1 MLLERAERGGR
12 GAVNSGRRP
21 GWLPGWV
28 RGSEIPS
35 PGAGRSGKAAA
46 ESRLDLGALQGPSL
60 LLDPS
65 PLPISCQ
72 HPPLHRR
79 QVLLDFSQKSRK
91 KRTSGTGSEVEGK
104 FRNVAQPP
112 CFVLVN
118 MGQPRPREGKA
129 VLSQG
134 RTPSQCLKF
143 GAALTARF
151 SSQRSLITSR
161 FSFPAGQ
168 LENTKE
174 FIKK

>member
-79 QVLLDFSQKSRK
+79 QVLLDFSQNPERK
-91 KRTSGTGSEVEGK
+91 GLQELAARLRESSETW
-104 FRNVAQPP
+104 
-112 CFVLVN
+112 LSLL
-118 MGQPRPREGKA
+118 
-129 VLSQG
+129 VLS
-134 RTPSQCLKF
+134 
-143 GAALTARF
+143 
-151 SSQRSLITSR
+151 
-161 FSFPAGQ
+161 
-168 LENTKE
+168 
-174 FIKK
+174 

>member
-1 MLLERAERGGR
+1 M
-12 GAVNSGRRP
+12 NSGRRP

-46 ESRLDLGALQGPSL
+46 ESRLGLGALQGPS

-104 FRNVAQPP
+104 V
-112 CFVLVN
+112 
-118 MGQPRPREGKA
+118 
-129 VLSQG
+129 
-134 RTPSQCLKF
+134 
-143 GAALTARF
+143 
-151 SSQRSLITSR
+151 
-161 FSFPAGQ
+161 
-168 LENTKE
+168 
-174 FIKK
+174 

>member
-1 MLLERAERGGR
+1 MLLEGAGCGGK
-12 GAVNSGRRP
+12 GAVNFGRRP

-46 ESRLDLGALQGPSL
+46 ESRLGLGALQGPSL

-65 PLPISCQ
+65 PLPIRCQ
-72 HPPLHRR
+72 DPPLHRR

-91 KRTSGTGSEVEGK
+91 KRTAGTGSEGEGK
-104 FRNVAQPP
+104 VEKHSSTSLFYLSKDGATEA
-112 CFVLVN
+112 
-118 MGQPRPREGKA
+118 REGGA
-129 VLSQG
+129 ESQG
-134 RTPSQCLKF
+134 RTPSQYFKF

-161 FSFPAGQ
+161 LSFPAGQ